1 MLPIQCMR
9 LPLYLVSLVCF
20 CVFFVIGAVFKIM
33 QSFVHY
39 NEHIFIY
46 IKFYLKHT
54 EQNQNYQ

>member
-1 MLPIQCMR
+1 MR